1 MIRERSPQAFH
12 LYMESNELFQEAND
26 EAKRARKNAQEFMRQ
41 QYGSVNPKSLTSK
54 QRNRMKTFLKDQDYN
69 PEDSTVKTDIIDK
82 STGKPVRVKL
92 DIDGTNPILKGQ
104 PQPFAMEKNKLD
116 EENEDI
122 GTTLRDYMTNYLD
135 TDDKTIAHYDDNNDH
150 IAMPKSIMKRHPS
163 ISTGTFKHEEGH
175 INKTYNPEEITKYEG
190 KAQEK
195 IDDAASKGI
204 NTNIHDKIPEEYAV
218 DTYSALHN
226 KYSDKTRFLRALASN
241 DISQMKAMKKQC
253 KKQLDDIMSNIDWN
267 GDITELKESFNMM
280 LSTSKDML
288 NMYQDFI
295 KDTDPSDENYSSMI
309 KVIDNFKNNILT
321 YQGIIEKLNN
331 GDIQGSKEDMIN
343 NNLPNIKTQLQAAY
357 KELDNGMKMREEFVK
372 EMIKECAIQYQIPVS
387 KVIQEMY
394 QDMFHLYIFQEGI
407 LNDIKNKVNPKSNKL
422 FFHITRDGSTYTN
435 DFFKTFEPR
444 VPNWL
449 SGNDEYAEQ
458 DGLRENSTTPRV
470 CVSPSIEGA
479 LNSLRSY
486 INHSENERIVRSAF
500 VGKKY
505 YVYSPLLPIE
515 NYNIKTNAQIVKDDD
530 VWDAKYT
537 GETWILDKVTL
548 RLYGVIVIDE
558 VLDLNNEYTKEDVK
572 EELEEKE
579 KNHDKNKK
587 YMKLKED
594 HTGKM
599 SFKWHW
605 EMTPKQVV
613 QDPRLK
619 SIIDR
624 CIQKQI
630 ADKTYDPQLWPNVE
644 RTKQLDDRKKR
655 DALNKKINEAH
666 SNLTKLNREY
676 IEYFN
681 NDDKKDVTKLKSMQD
696 ELYKAKKEYMELEEY
711 DKDEI
716 ESELNMLKE
725 AFKRNLSSITTESY
739 QFNRTSKFQRMFQE
753 SDDLLEPA
761 PVDELTPSETVDT
774 NTSDD
779 GPAPVEAPE
788 EITNDTLSDDTNESI
803 DDINSEIDSSMES
816 EDPAD
821 DALTPPPEENDDD
834 FDLPIPGYMERNLN
848 QTPPPDVSVTSVCDP
863 MTDDYNISNM
873 GMNDSNQQNQYNPEE
888 LKILNTL
895 ITGEQK
901 MIGTYFDAVKN
912 TNVDVLR
919 RLYGDIGA
927 DKAVHQEELMF
938 AKAELTGEP
947 YEPAN
952 PDIRNEYQNLLNMG
966 MDESTAM
973 YTAVDKHSVWGGNAA
988 LDTMDD
994 SSFAQLEYD
1003 LSMLH
1008 QIGLQNQI
1016 IFQLGN
1022 ECIKNTKDRDHALS
1036 VFTESYIMEAMAN
1049 TTEISDKYT
1058 KLPGP
1063 LKLIGMAIDGIIKM
1077 IKAIRE
1083 KSVEIIK
1090 RLRLKFDKTAR
1101 FIKNNGIS
1109 GLFADGVK
1117 LYFYSDETN
1126 RIDLSEPARYID
1138 LLSFMMQ
1145 NIAKSMQMQ
1154 INFDFTLQTENV
1166 KNPIRPN
1173 NLDDCIAKLKG
1184 IIIDKTKVVVDKN
1197 NEKLLEREIFGYSD
1211 GKLNNGLALQDV
1223 DKAIRT
1229 SDNAFNRIDILAKT
1243 VEQHM
1248 TVAKKMFDEMVKL
1261 SGQNGSIYH
1270 TNRAVYNKCMEA
1282 MKFMISK
1289 YQMFCNYLTHD
1300 LDQLMKLNNGLFEAV
1315 KKADTT
1321 EAFTGKK
1328 PNIIDDAKTTGS
1340 MINPQKEQLQQKPDN
1355 PKKKKRLF
1363 GK

>member
-92 DIDGTNPILKGQ
+92 DIDGTHPIFKGQ
-104 PQPFAMEKNKLD
+104 PQPFAMGKNKLD

-122 GTTLRDYMTNYLD
+122 GTTLRDYMTNYSD

-195 IDDAASKGI
+195 IDDTASKGI
-204 NTNIHDKIPEEYAV
+204 NTNIHDTIPEEYAV

-226 KYSDKTRFLRALASN
+226 KYPDKTRFLRALASN

-267 GDITELKESFNMM
+267 GDITELKESFNTM
-280 LSTSKDML
+280 LSTSEDML
-288 NMYQDFI
+288 NIYQNFI
-295 KDTDPSDENYSSMI
+295 KDMDPSDENYSSMI
-309 KVIDNFKNNILT
+309 KVINNFKNNILT

-357 KELDNGMKMREEFVK
+357 KELDNGVKMREEFVK
-372 EMIKECAIQYQIPVS
+372 EMIKEYANQYQIPVS

-394 QDMFHLYIFQEGI
+394 QDMFHLYIFQEG
-407 LNDIKNKVNPKSNKL
+407 
-422 FFHITRDGSTYTN
+422 
-435 DFFKTFEPR
+435 
-444 VPNWL
+444 
-449 SGNDEYAEQ
+449 
-458 DGLRENSTTPRV
+458 
-470 CVSPSIEGA
+470 
-479 LNSLRSY
+479 
-486 INHSENERIVRSAF
+486 
-500 VGKKY
+500 
-505 YVYSPLLPIE
+505 
-515 NYNIKTNAQIVKDDD
+515 
-530 VWDAKYT
+530 
-537 GETWILDKVTL
+537 
-548 RLYGVIVIDE
+548 
-558 VLDLNNEYTKEDVK
+558 
-572 EELEEKE
+572 
-579 KNHDKNKK
+579 
-587 YMKLKED
+587 
-594 HTGKM
+594 
-599 SFKWHW
+599 
-605 EMTPKQVV
+605 
-613 QDPRLK
+613 
-619 SIIDR
+619 
-624 CIQKQI
+624 
-630 ADKTYDPQLWPNVE
+630 
-644 RTKQLDDRKKR
+644 
-655 DALNKKINEAH
+655 
-666 SNLTKLNREY
+666 
-676 IEYFN
+676 
-681 NDDKKDVTKLKSMQD
+681 
-696 ELYKAKKEYMELEEY
+696 
-711 DKDEI
+711 
-716 ESELNMLKE
+716 
-725 AFKRNLSSITTESY
+725 
-739 QFNRTSKFQRMFQE
+739 MFQE

-788 EITNDTLSDDTNESI
+788 EIANDTLSDDTNESI

-816 EDPAD
+816 EEPTD

-848 QTPPPDVSVTSVCDP
+848 QTPPPDVSVTSVGDP
-863 MTDDYNISNM
+863 MTGDYNISNM

-1008 QIGLQNQI
+1008 QISLQNQI

-1063 LKLIGMAIDGIIKM
+1063 LKLIGMAIDGIVKM

-1083 KSVEIIK
+1083 KSIEIIK

-1197 NEKLLEREIFGYSD
+1197 NEKLLEREIFGYSE

-1315 KKADTT
+1315 KKVDTT

-1340 MINPQKEQLQQKPDN
+1340 MINPQKEQLQQNSNN